1 VFLINKDLFKS
12 KVMYFELCNLPGTF
26 QQMMNSIFKKLLH
39 EEVLENY
46 IDDFVIPA
54 KAKKKLKERI
64 VQFLKMAKKHNLYF
78 KLLKYNFN
86 AKKISILGVVVG

>member
-1 VFLINKDLFKS
+1 
-12 KVMYFELCNLPGTF
+12 MYFELCNLPGTF

-64 VQFLKMAKKHNLYF
+64 VQFLKMAKTQSLF
-78 KLLKYNFN
+78 QSI
-86 AKKISILGVVVG
+86 ISISKKYLY